1 MSKVYDFYISNFP
14 ENGRETLHELIKER
28 YLKFIKFFEQNENC
42 FFNTKELLFKFYL
55 IQGMLLL
62 WLIEIKYDT
71 EYYDEIIRV
80 INRLIQLDSNTNDNI
95 INTSEINTTNT
106 NEKNYYLIEF
116 LNTVLKFPYIKQNKE
131 IIIHALEVNECSEF
145 LINLFNEK
153 VQNLIKKKNSEIKPD
168 INSIEFE
175 KENNFGKKS
184 ISSVKEESYFSLIKQ
199 DKKEKQKE
207 QEQEKISASSSI
219 SNKHKSINSI
229 SSHKSVLSSINSSG
243 FYTPEF
249 KHAKRDSIR
258 HYRRFTIN
266 NINNPK
272 TSIQTKNNTLSRS
285 LSSGMTNLLN
295 KCEQGINHNKNNNNI
310 NINIEKNDV
319 LKDLMGNKKNPNEII
334 FPIDCSKCHIYPV
347 KNIIYKCSECILFF
361 CDNCEKTEG
370 IKHEHALYK
379 IRNRD
384 HFLKVNGVKEEK
396 KEIKD
401 NNNKEG
407 TFGKWFG
414 QIKNSFNNLI
424 NFNHDDEDKKMK
436 QLVNILRNNYDLGNI
451 PDEKIIEIL
460 NKTNG
465 NMDEAINLLF
475 Q

>member
-1 MSKVYDFYISNFP
+1 MLCTLKYYDDEKRVFMPPDFESFSSSLAEMLEIDEQLLNSVIIFYLDKGKNQIM
-14 ENGRETLHELIKER
+14 I
-28 YLKFIKFFEQNENC
+28 QNEDDYGEILEQIQKKEV
-42 FFNTKELLFKFYL
+42 NTIYIELNPDK
-55 IQGMLLL
+55 IM
-62 WLIEIKYDT
+62 
-71 EYYDEIIRV
+71 
-80 INRLIQLDSNTNDNI
+80 NDNKQI
-95 INTSEINTTNT
+95 INEN
-106 NEKNYYLIEF
+106 KNPNF
-116 LNTVLKFPYIKQNKE
+116 NKLNN
-131 IIIHALEVNECSEF
+131 N
-145 LINLFNEK
+145 NLN
-153 VQNLIKKKNSEIKPD
+153 D
-168 INSIEFE
+168 
-175 KENNFGKKS
+175 
-184 ISSVKEESYFSLIKQ
+184 
-199 DKKEKQKE
+199 
-207 QEQEKISASSSI
+207 
-219 SNKHKSINSI
+219 
-229 SSHKSVLSSINSSG
+229 
-243 FYTPEF
+243 
-249 KHAKRDSIR
+249 
-258 HYRRFTIN
+258 
-266 NINNPK
+266 
-272 TSIQTKNNTLSRS
+272 
-285 LSSGMTNLLN
+285 
-295 KCEQGINHNKNNNNI
+295 NKNNNNI

-465 NMDEAINLLF
+465 NMEEAINLLF

>member
-1 MSKVYDFYISNFP
+1 MLCTLKYYDDEKRVFMPPDFESFSSSLAEMLEIDEQLLSSVIIFYLDKGKNQIM
-14 ENGRETLHELIKER
+14 I
-28 YLKFIKFFEQNENC
+28 QNEDDYGEILEQIQKKEV
-42 FFNTKELLFKFYL
+42 NTIYIELNPDK
-55 IQGMLLL
+55 IM
-62 WLIEIKYDT
+62 
-71 EYYDEIIRV
+71 
-80 INRLIQLDSNTNDNI
+80 NDNKQI
-95 INTSEINTTNT
+95 INEN
-106 NEKNYYLIEF
+106 KNPNF
-116 LNTVLKFPYIKQNKE
+116 NKLNN
-131 IIIHALEVNECSEF
+131 N
-145 LINLFNEK
+145 NLN
-153 VQNLIKKKNSEIKPD
+153 D
-168 INSIEFE
+168 
-175 KENNFGKKS
+175 
-184 ISSVKEESYFSLIKQ
+184 
-199 DKKEKQKE
+199 
-207 QEQEKISASSSI
+207 
-219 SNKHKSINSI
+219 
-229 SSHKSVLSSINSSG
+229 
-243 FYTPEF
+243 
-249 KHAKRDSIR
+249 
-258 HYRRFTIN
+258 
-266 NINNPK
+266 
-272 TSIQTKNNTLSRS
+272 
-285 LSSGMTNLLN
+285 
-295 KCEQGINHNKNNNNI
+295 NKNNNNR

-319 LKDLMGNKKNPNEII
+319 LKDLMGNKNNPNEII

-401 NNNKEG
+401 KNNKEG

-424 NFNHDDEDKKMK
+424 HFNHDDEDKKMK

-465 NMDEAINLLF
+465 NMEEAINLLF

>member
-1 MSKVYDFYISNFP
+1 MLCTLKYYDDEKRVFMPPDFESFSSSLAEMLEIDEQLLNSVIIFYLDKGKNQIM
-14 ENGRETLHELIKER
+14 I
-28 YLKFIKFFEQNENC
+28 QNEDDYGEILEQIQKKEV
-42 FFNTKELLFKFYL
+42 NTIYIELNPDK
-55 IQGMLLL
+55 IM
-62 WLIEIKYDT
+62 
-71 EYYDEIIRV
+71 
-80 INRLIQLDSNTNDNI
+80 NDNKQI
-95 INTSEINTTNT
+95 INEN
-106 NEKNYYLIEF
+106 KNPNF
-116 LNTVLKFPYIKQNKE
+116 NKLNN
-131 IIIHALEVNECSEF
+131 N
-145 LINLFNEK
+145 NLN
-153 VQNLIKKKNSEIKPD
+153 D
-168 INSIEFE
+168 
-175 KENNFGKKS
+175 
-184 ISSVKEESYFSLIKQ
+184 
-199 DKKEKQKE
+199 
-207 QEQEKISASSSI
+207 
-219 SNKHKSINSI
+219 
-229 SSHKSVLSSINSSG
+229 
-243 FYTPEF
+243 
-249 KHAKRDSIR
+249 
-258 HYRRFTIN
+258 
-266 NINNPK
+266 
-272 TSIQTKNNTLSRS
+272 
-285 LSSGMTNLLN
+285 
-295 KCEQGINHNKNNNNI
+295 NKNNNNR

-319 LKDLMGNKKNPNEII
+319 LKDLMGNKNNPNEII

-465 NMDEAINLLF
+465 NMEEAINLLF

>member
-1 MSKVYDFYISNFP
+1 MLCTLKYYDDEKRVFMPPDFESFSSSLAEMLEIDEQLLSSVIIFYLDKGKNQIM
-14 ENGRETLHELIKER
+14 I
-28 YLKFIKFFEQNENC
+28 QNEDDYGEILEQIQKKEV
-42 FFNTKELLFKFYL
+42 NTIYIELNPDK
-55 IQGMLLL
+55 IM
-62 WLIEIKYDT
+62 
-71 EYYDEIIRV
+71 
-80 INRLIQLDSNTNDNI
+80 NDNKQI
-95 INTSEINTTNT
+95 INEN
-106 NEKNYYLIEF
+106 KNPNF
-116 LNTVLKFPYIKQNKE
+116 NKLNN
-131 IIIHALEVNECSEF
+131 N
-145 LINLFNEK
+145 NLN
-153 VQNLIKKKNSEIKPD
+153 D
-168 INSIEFE
+168 
-175 KENNFGKKS
+175 
-184 ISSVKEESYFSLIKQ
+184 
-199 DKKEKQKE
+199 
-207 QEQEKISASSSI
+207 
-219 SNKHKSINSI
+219 
-229 SSHKSVLSSINSSG
+229 
-243 FYTPEF
+243 
-249 KHAKRDSIR
+249 
-258 HYRRFTIN
+258 
-266 NINNPK
+266 
-272 TSIQTKNNTLSRS
+272 
-285 LSSGMTNLLN
+285 
-295 KCEQGINHNKNNNNI
+295 NKNNNNR

-319 LKDLMGNKKNPNEII
+319 LKDLMGNKNNPNEII

-401 NNNKEG
+401 KNNKEG

-465 NMDEAINLLF
+465 NMEEAINLLF

>member
-1 MSKVYDFYISNFP
+1 MLCTLKYYDDEKRVFMPPDFESFSSSLAEMLEIDEQLLNSVIIFYLDKGKNQIM
-14 ENGRETLHELIKER
+14 I
-28 YLKFIKFFEQNENC
+28 QNEDDYGEILEQIQKKEV
-42 FFNTKELLFKFYL
+42 NTIYIELNPDK
-55 IQGMLLL
+55 IM
-62 WLIEIKYDT
+62 
-71 EYYDEIIRV
+71 
-80 INRLIQLDSNTNDNI
+80 NDNKQI
-95 INTSEINTTNT
+95 INEN
-106 NEKNYYLIEF
+106 KNPNF
-116 LNTVLKFPYIKQNKE
+116 NKLNN
-131 IIIHALEVNECSEF
+131 N
-145 LINLFNEK
+145 NLN
-153 VQNLIKKKNSEIKPD
+153 D
-168 INSIEFE
+168 
-175 KENNFGKKS
+175 
-184 ISSVKEESYFSLIKQ
+184 
-199 DKKEKQKE
+199 
-207 QEQEKISASSSI
+207 
-219 SNKHKSINSI
+219 
-229 SSHKSVLSSINSSG
+229 
-243 FYTPEF
+243 
-249 KHAKRDSIR
+249 
-258 HYRRFTIN
+258 
-266 NINNPK
+266 
-272 TSIQTKNNTLSRS
+272 
-285 LSSGMTNLLN
+285 
-295 KCEQGINHNKNNNNI
+295 NKNNNNR

>member
-1 MSKVYDFYISNFP
+1 MI
-14 ENGRETLHELIKER
+14 
-28 YLKFIKFFEQNENC
+28 QNEDDYGEILEQIQKKEV
-42 FFNTKELLFKFYL
+42 NTIYIELNPDK
-55 IQGMLLL
+55 IM
-62 WLIEIKYDT
+62 
-71 EYYDEIIRV
+71 
-80 INRLIQLDSNTNDNI
+80 NDNKQI
-95 INTSEINTTNT
+95 INEN
-106 NEKNYYLIEF
+106 KNPNF
-116 LNTVLKFPYIKQNKE
+116 NKLNN
-131 IIIHALEVNECSEF
+131 N
-145 LINLFNEK
+145 NLN
-153 VQNLIKKKNSEIKPD
+153 D
-168 INSIEFE
+168 
-175 KENNFGKKS
+175 
-184 ISSVKEESYFSLIKQ
+184 
-199 DKKEKQKE
+199 
-207 QEQEKISASSSI
+207 
-219 SNKHKSINSI
+219 
-229 SSHKSVLSSINSSG
+229 
-243 FYTPEF
+243 
-249 KHAKRDSIR
+249 
-258 HYRRFTIN
+258 
-266 NINNPK
+266 
-272 TSIQTKNNTLSRS
+272 
-285 LSSGMTNLLN
+285 
-295 KCEQGINHNKNNNNI
+295 NKNNNNR

-319 LKDLMGNKKNPNEII
+319 LKDLMGNKNNPNEII

-424 NFNHDDEDKKMK
+424 HFNHDDEDKKMK

-465 NMDEAINLLF
+465 NMEEAINLLF

>member
-1 MSKVYDFYISNFP
+1 MLCTLKYYDDEKRVFMPPDFESFSSSLAEMLEIDEQLLSSVIIFYLDKGKNQIMIQNEDDYGEILEQIQKKEVNTIYIELNPDKIMNDNKQIINENKNSNF
-14 ENGRETLHELIKER
+14 NK
-28 YLKFIKFFEQNENC
+28 LKNKN
-42 FFNTKELLFKFYL
+42 L
-55 IQGMLLL
+55 
-62 WLIEIKYDT
+62 
-71 EYYDEIIRV
+71 
-80 INRLIQLDSNTNDNI
+80 ND
-95 INTSEINTTNT
+95 
-106 NEKNYYLIEF
+106 
-116 LNTVLKFPYIKQNKE
+116 
-131 IIIHALEVNECSEF
+131 
-145 LINLFNEK
+145 
-153 VQNLIKKKNSEIKPD
+153 
-168 INSIEFE
+168 
-175 KENNFGKKS
+175 
-184 ISSVKEESYFSLIKQ
+184 
-199 DKKEKQKE
+199 
-207 QEQEKISASSSI
+207 
-219 SNKHKSINSI
+219 
-229 SSHKSVLSSINSSG
+229 
-243 FYTPEF
+243 
-249 KHAKRDSIR
+249 
-258 HYRRFTIN
+258 
-266 NINNPK
+266 
-272 TSIQTKNNTLSRS
+272 
-285 LSSGMTNLLN
+285 
-295 KCEQGINHNKNNNNI
+295 NKNNNNR

-319 LKDLMGNKKNPNEII
+319 LKDLMGNKNNPNEII

-465 NMDEAINLLF
+465 NMEEAINLLF

>member
-1 MSKVYDFYISNFP
+1 MLCTLKYYDDEKRVFMPPDFESFSSSLAEMLEIDEQLLNSVIIFYLDKGKNQIM
-14 ENGRETLHELIKER
+14 I
-28 YLKFIKFFEQNENC
+28 QNEDDYGEILEQIQKKEV
-42 FFNTKELLFKFYL
+42 NTIYIELNPDK
-55 IQGMLLL
+55 IM
-62 WLIEIKYDT
+62 
-71 EYYDEIIRV
+71 
-80 INRLIQLDSNTNDNI
+80 NDNKQI
-95 INTSEINTTNT
+95 INEN
-106 NEKNYYLIEF
+106 KNPNF
-116 LNTVLKFPYIKQNKE
+116 NKLNN
-131 IIIHALEVNECSEF
+131 N
-145 LINLFNEK
+145 NLN
-153 VQNLIKKKNSEIKPD
+153 D
-168 INSIEFE
+168 
-175 KENNFGKKS
+175 
-184 ISSVKEESYFSLIKQ
+184 
-199 DKKEKQKE
+199 
-207 QEQEKISASSSI
+207 
-219 SNKHKSINSI
+219 
-229 SSHKSVLSSINSSG
+229 
-243 FYTPEF
+243 
-249 KHAKRDSIR
+249 
-258 HYRRFTIN
+258 
-266 NINNPK
+266 
-272 TSIQTKNNTLSRS
+272 
-285 LSSGMTNLLN
+285 
-295 KCEQGINHNKNNNNI
+295 NKNNNNI

>member
-1 MSKVYDFYISNFP
+1 MLCTLKYYDDEKRVFMPPDFESFSSSLAEMLEIDEQLLSSVIIFYLDKGKNQIM
-14 ENGRETLHELIKER
+14 I
-28 YLKFIKFFEQNENC
+28 QNEDDYGEILEQIQKKEV
-42 FFNTKELLFKFYL
+42 NTIYIELNPDK
-55 IQGMLLL
+55 IM
-62 WLIEIKYDT
+62 
-71 EYYDEIIRV
+71 
-80 INRLIQLDSNTNDNI
+80 NDNKQI
-95 INTSEINTTNT
+95 INEN
-106 NEKNYYLIEF
+106 KNPNF
-116 LNTVLKFPYIKQNKE
+116 NKLNN
-131 IIIHALEVNECSEF
+131 N
-145 LINLFNEK
+145 NLN
-153 VQNLIKKKNSEIKPD
+153 D
-168 INSIEFE
+168 
-175 KENNFGKKS
+175 
-184 ISSVKEESYFSLIKQ
+184 
-199 DKKEKQKE
+199 
-207 QEQEKISASSSI
+207 
-219 SNKHKSINSI
+219 
-229 SSHKSVLSSINSSG
+229 
-243 FYTPEF
+243 
-249 KHAKRDSIR
+249 
-258 HYRRFTIN
+258 
-266 NINNPK
+266 
-272 TSIQTKNNTLSRS
+272 
-285 LSSGMTNLLN
+285 
-295 KCEQGINHNKNNNNI
+295 NKNNNNR

-319 LKDLMGNKKNPNEII
+319 LKDLMGNKNNPNEII

-465 NMDEAINLLF
+465 NMEEAINLLF

>member
-1 MSKVYDFYISNFP
+1 MLCTLKYYDDEKRVFMPPDFESFSSSLAEMLEIDEQLLSSVIIFYLDKGKNQIM
-14 ENGRETLHELIKER
+14 I
-28 YLKFIKFFEQNENC
+28 QNEDDYGEILEQIQKKEV
-42 FFNTKELLFKFYL
+42 NTIYIELNPDK
-55 IQGMLLL
+55 IM
-62 WLIEIKYDT
+62 
-71 EYYDEIIRV
+71 
-80 INRLIQLDSNTNDNI
+80 NDNKQI
-95 INTSEINTTNT
+95 INEN
-106 NEKNYYLIEF
+106 KNPNF
-116 LNTVLKFPYIKQNKE
+116 NKLNN
-131 IIIHALEVNECSEF
+131 N
-145 LINLFNEK
+145 NLN
-153 VQNLIKKKNSEIKPD
+153 D
-168 INSIEFE
+168 
-175 KENNFGKKS
+175 
-184 ISSVKEESYFSLIKQ
+184 
-199 DKKEKQKE
+199 
-207 QEQEKISASSSI
+207 
-219 SNKHKSINSI
+219 
-229 SSHKSVLSSINSSG
+229 
-243 FYTPEF
+243 
-249 KHAKRDSIR
+249 
-258 HYRRFTIN
+258 
-266 NINNPK
+266 
-272 TSIQTKNNTLSRS
+272 
-285 LSSGMTNLLN
+285 
-295 KCEQGINHNKNNNNI
+295 NKNNNNR

-319 LKDLMGNKKNPNEII
+319 LKDLMGNKNNPNEII

>member
-1 MSKVYDFYISNFP
+1 MLCTLKYYDDEKRVFMPPDFESFSSSLAEMLEIDEQLLSSVIIFYLDKGKNQIM
-14 ENGRETLHELIKER
+14 I
-28 YLKFIKFFEQNENC
+28 QNEDDYGEILEQIQKKEV
-42 FFNTKELLFKFYL
+42 NTIYIELNPDK
-55 IQGMLLL
+55 IM
-62 WLIEIKYDT
+62 
-71 EYYDEIIRV
+71 
-80 INRLIQLDSNTNDNI
+80 NDNKQI
-95 INTSEINTTNT
+95 INEN
-106 NEKNYYLIEF
+106 KNPNF
-116 LNTVLKFPYIKQNKE
+116 NKLNN
-131 IIIHALEVNECSEF
+131 N
-145 LINLFNEK
+145 NLN
-153 VQNLIKKKNSEIKPD
+153 D
-168 INSIEFE
+168 
-175 KENNFGKKS
+175 
-184 ISSVKEESYFSLIKQ
+184 
-199 DKKEKQKE
+199 
-207 QEQEKISASSSI
+207 
-219 SNKHKSINSI
+219 
-229 SSHKSVLSSINSSG
+229 
-243 FYTPEF
+243 
-249 KHAKRDSIR
+249 
-258 HYRRFTIN
+258 
-266 NINNPK
+266 
-272 TSIQTKNNTLSRS
+272 
-285 LSSGMTNLLN
+285 
-295 KCEQGINHNKNNNNI
+295 NKNNNNI

-319 LKDLMGNKKNPNEII
+319 LKDLMGNKNNPNEII

-465 NMDEAINLLF
+465 NMEEAINLLF

>member
-1 MSKVYDFYISNFP
+1 MLCTLKYYDDGKRVFMPPDFESFSSSLAEMLEIDEQLLSSVIIFYLDKGKNQIM
-14 ENGRETLHELIKER
+14 I
-28 YLKFIKFFEQNENC
+28 QNEDDYGEILEQIQKKEV
-42 FFNTKELLFKFYL
+42 NTIYIELNPDK
-55 IQGMLLL
+55 IM
-62 WLIEIKYDT
+62 
-71 EYYDEIIRV
+71 
-80 INRLIQLDSNTNDNI
+80 NDNKQI
-95 INTSEINTTNT
+95 INEN
-106 NEKNYYLIEF
+106 KNPNF
-116 LNTVLKFPYIKQNKE
+116 NKLNN
-131 IIIHALEVNECSEF
+131 N
-145 LINLFNEK
+145 NLN
-153 VQNLIKKKNSEIKPD
+153 D
-168 INSIEFE
+168 
-175 KENNFGKKS
+175 
-184 ISSVKEESYFSLIKQ
+184 
-199 DKKEKQKE
+199 
-207 QEQEKISASSSI
+207 
-219 SNKHKSINSI
+219 
-229 SSHKSVLSSINSSG
+229 
-243 FYTPEF
+243 
-249 KHAKRDSIR
+249 
-258 HYRRFTIN
+258 
-266 NINNPK
+266 
-272 TSIQTKNNTLSRS
+272 
-285 LSSGMTNLLN
+285 
-295 KCEQGINHNKNNNNI
+295 NKNNNNR

-319 LKDLMGNKKNPNEII
+319 LKDLMGNKNNPNEII

-465 NMDEAINLLF
+465 NMEEAINLLF

>member
-1 MSKVYDFYISNFP
+1 MLCTLKYYDDEKRVFMPPDFESFSSSLAEMLEIDEQLLSSVIIFYLDKGKNQIM
-14 ENGRETLHELIKER
+14 I
-28 YLKFIKFFEQNENC
+28 QNEDDYGEILEQIQKKEV
-42 FFNTKELLFKFYL
+42 NTIYIELNPDK
-55 IQGMLLL
+55 IM
-62 WLIEIKYDT
+62 
-71 EYYDEIIRV
+71 
-80 INRLIQLDSNTNDNI
+80 NDNKQI
-95 INTSEINTTNT
+95 INEN
-106 NEKNYYLIEF
+106 KNPNF
-116 LNTVLKFPYIKQNKE
+116 NKLNN
-131 IIIHALEVNECSEF
+131 N
-145 LINLFNEK
+145 NLN
-153 VQNLIKKKNSEIKPD
+153 D
-168 INSIEFE
+168 
-175 KENNFGKKS
+175 
-184 ISSVKEESYFSLIKQ
+184 
-199 DKKEKQKE
+199 
-207 QEQEKISASSSI
+207 
-219 SNKHKSINSI
+219 
-229 SSHKSVLSSINSSG
+229 
-243 FYTPEF
+243 
-249 KHAKRDSIR
+249 
-258 HYRRFTIN
+258 
-266 NINNPK
+266 
-272 TSIQTKNNTLSRS
+272 
-285 LSSGMTNLLN
+285 
-295 KCEQGINHNKNNNNI
+295 NKNNNNR

-319 LKDLMGNKKNPNEII
+319 LKDLMGNKNNPNEII

-401 NNNKEG
+401 NNNKEV

-465 NMDEAINLLF
+465 NMEEAINLLF

>member
-1 MSKVYDFYISNFP
+1 MLCTLKYYDDEKRVFMPPDFESFSSSLAEMLEIDEQLLSSVIIFYLDKGKNQIM
-14 ENGRETLHELIKER
+14 I
-28 YLKFIKFFEQNENC
+28 QNEDDYGEILEQIQKKEV
-42 FFNTKELLFKFYL
+42 NTIYIELNPDK
-55 IQGMLLL
+55 IM
-62 WLIEIKYDT
+62 
-71 EYYDEIIRV
+71 
-80 INRLIQLDSNTNDNI
+80 NDNKQI
-95 INTSEINTTNT
+95 INEN
-106 NEKNYYLIEF
+106 KNPNF
-116 LNTVLKFPYIKQNKE
+116 NKLNN
-131 IIIHALEVNECSEF
+131 N
-145 LINLFNEK
+145 NLN
-153 VQNLIKKKNSEIKPD
+153 D
-168 INSIEFE
+168 
-175 KENNFGKKS
+175 
-184 ISSVKEESYFSLIKQ
+184 
-199 DKKEKQKE
+199 
-207 QEQEKISASSSI
+207 
-219 SNKHKSINSI
+219 
-229 SSHKSVLSSINSSG
+229 
-243 FYTPEF
+243 
-249 KHAKRDSIR
+249 
-258 HYRRFTIN
+258 
-266 NINNPK
+266 
-272 TSIQTKNNTLSRS
+272 
-285 LSSGMTNLLN
+285 
-295 KCEQGINHNKNNNNI
+295 NKNNNNR
-310 NINIEKNDV
+310 NINNKKNDV
-319 LKDLMGNKKNPNEII
+319 LKDLMGNKNNPNEII

-465 NMDEAINLLF
+465 NMEEAINLLF

>member
-1 MSKVYDFYISNFP
+1 MLCTLKYYDDEKRVFMPPDFESFSSSLAEMLEIDEQLLSSVIIFYLDKGKNQIM
-14 ENGRETLHELIKER
+14 I
-28 YLKFIKFFEQNENC
+28 QNEDDYGEILEQIQKKEV
-42 FFNTKELLFKFYL
+42 NTIYIELNPDK
-55 IQGMLLL
+55 IM
-62 WLIEIKYDT
+62 
-71 EYYDEIIRV
+71 
-80 INRLIQLDSNTNDNI
+80 NDNKQI
-95 INTSEINTTNT
+95 INEN
-106 NEKNYYLIEF
+106 KNPNF
-116 LNTVLKFPYIKQNKE
+116 NKLNN
-131 IIIHALEVNECSEF
+131 N
-145 LINLFNEK
+145 NLN
-153 VQNLIKKKNSEIKPD
+153 D
-168 INSIEFE
+168 
-175 KENNFGKKS
+175 
-184 ISSVKEESYFSLIKQ
+184 
-199 DKKEKQKE
+199 
-207 QEQEKISASSSI
+207 
-219 SNKHKSINSI
+219 
-229 SSHKSVLSSINSSG
+229 
-243 FYTPEF
+243 
-249 KHAKRDSIR
+249 
-258 HYRRFTIN
+258 
-266 NINNPK
+266 
-272 TSIQTKNNTLSRS
+272 
-285 LSSGMTNLLN
+285 
-295 KCEQGINHNKNNNNI
+295 NKNNNNR

-319 LKDLMGNKKNPNEII
+319 LKDLMGNKNNPNEII

-424 NFNHDDEDKKMK
+424 NFTHDDEDKKMK
-436 QLVNILRNNYDLGNI
+436 QLVNILRNHYDLGNI

-465 NMDEAINLLF
+465 NMEEAINLLF

>member
-1 MSKVYDFYISNFP
+1 MLCTLKYYDDEKRVFMP
-14 ENGRETLHELIKER
+14 PD
-28 YLKFIKFFEQNENC
+28 FESFSSSLAEMLEIDEQLLSSVIIFCLDKGKNQIMIQNEDDYGEILEQIQKKEV
-42 FFNTKELLFKFYL
+42 NTIYIELNPDK
-55 IQGMLLL
+55 IM
-62 WLIEIKYDT
+62 
-71 EYYDEIIRV
+71 
-80 INRLIQLDSNTNDNI
+80 NDNKQI
-95 INTSEINTTNT
+95 INEN
-106 NEKNYYLIEF
+106 KNPNF
-116 LNTVLKFPYIKQNKE
+116 NKLNN
-131 IIIHALEVNECSEF
+131 N
-145 LINLFNEK
+145 NLN
-153 VQNLIKKKNSEIKPD
+153 D
-168 INSIEFE
+168 
-175 KENNFGKKS
+175 
-184 ISSVKEESYFSLIKQ
+184 
-199 DKKEKQKE
+199 
-207 QEQEKISASSSI
+207 
-219 SNKHKSINSI
+219 
-229 SSHKSVLSSINSSG
+229 
-243 FYTPEF
+243 
-249 KHAKRDSIR
+249 
-258 HYRRFTIN
+258 
-266 NINNPK
+266 
-272 TSIQTKNNTLSRS
+272 
-285 LSSGMTNLLN
+285 
-295 KCEQGINHNKNNNNI
+295 NKNNNNR

-319 LKDLMGNKKNPNEII
+319 LKDLMGNKNNPNEII

-465 NMDEAINLLF
+465 NMEEAINLLF

>member
-1 MSKVYDFYISNFP
+1 MLCTLKYYDDEKRVFMPPDFESFSSSLAEMLEIDEQLLSSVIIFYLDKGKNQIM
-14 ENGRETLHELIKER
+14 I
-28 YLKFIKFFEQNENC
+28 QNEDDYGEILEQIQKKEV
-42 FFNTKELLFKFYL
+42 NTIYIELNPDK
-55 IQGMLLL
+55 IM
-62 WLIEIKYDT
+62 
-71 EYYDEIIRV
+71 
-80 INRLIQLDSNTNDNI
+80 NDNKQI
-95 INTSEINTTNT
+95 INEN
-106 NEKNYYLIEF
+106 KNPNF
-116 LNTVLKFPYIKQNKE
+116 NKLNN
-131 IIIHALEVNECSEF
+131 N
-145 LINLFNEK
+145 NLN
-153 VQNLIKKKNSEIKPD
+153 D
-168 INSIEFE
+168 
-175 KENNFGKKS
+175 
-184 ISSVKEESYFSLIKQ
+184 
-199 DKKEKQKE
+199 
-207 QEQEKISASSSI
+207 
-219 SNKHKSINSI
+219 
-229 SSHKSVLSSINSSG
+229 
-243 FYTPEF
+243 
-249 KHAKRDSIR
+249 
-258 HYRRFTIN
+258 
-266 NINNPK
+266 
-272 TSIQTKNNTLSRS
+272 
-285 LSSGMTNLLN
+285 
-295 KCEQGINHNKNNNNI
+295 NKNNNNI

-319 LKDLMGNKKNPNEII
+319 LKDLMGNKNNPNEII

>member
-1 MSKVYDFYISNFP
+1 MLCTLKYYDDEKRVFMPPDFESFSSSLAEMLEIDQQLLNSVIIFYLDKGKNQIM
-14 ENGRETLHELIKER
+14 I
-28 YLKFIKFFEQNENC
+28 QNEDDYGEILEQIQKKEV
-42 FFNTKELLFKFYL
+42 NTIYIELNPDK
-55 IQGMLLL
+55 IM
-62 WLIEIKYDT
+62 
-71 EYYDEIIRV
+71 
-80 INRLIQLDSNTNDNI
+80 NDNKQI
-95 INTSEINTTNT
+95 INEN
-106 NEKNYYLIEF
+106 KNPNF
-116 LNTVLKFPYIKQNKE
+116 NKLNN
-131 IIIHALEVNECSEF
+131 N
-145 LINLFNEK
+145 NLN
-153 VQNLIKKKNSEIKPD
+153 D
-168 INSIEFE
+168 
-175 KENNFGKKS
+175 
-184 ISSVKEESYFSLIKQ
+184 
-199 DKKEKQKE
+199 
-207 QEQEKISASSSI
+207 
-219 SNKHKSINSI
+219 
-229 SSHKSVLSSINSSG
+229 
-243 FYTPEF
+243 
-249 KHAKRDSIR
+249 
-258 HYRRFTIN
+258 
-266 NINNPK
+266 
-272 TSIQTKNNTLSRS
+272 
-285 LSSGMTNLLN
+285 
-295 KCEQGINHNKNNNNI
+295 NKNNNNI

-319 LKDLMGNKKNPNEII
+319 LKDLMGNKNNPNEII

-465 NMDEAINLLF
+465 NMEEAINLLF